1 MKHDE
6 MTNPY
11 IELANHYKNRL
22 QEDAYRQNRNH
33 KQLGNLRFNPKINID
48 TVLAGK
54 DEDDRLGCCIVA
66 RPTENVKSLIS
77 SIQDKLLESVSNS
90 SALWHTPSEYL
101 HMTVLEIDNSST
113 KNRIKE
119 INNILLPHIDRLMT
133 ITENGPE
140 LDNPLICFDANAIA
154 LSFTSVDRSHIKY
167 RLELYDSIASCGI
180 DIRPRYHTPSAHI
193 TITRFV
199 EDLCAEDLMILL
211 DRIKTINSSIVN
223 TRWKV
228 SNCEFN
234 YGFIWYGQQLQHV

>member
-11 IELANHYKNRL
+11 IELANHYKNRI

-154 LSFTSVDRSHIKY
+154 LSFTSVDRSHQTTGIVRLNSLLWY
-167 RLELYDSIASCGI
+167 RHTATLPYTFCAYYHNKICRRSLCGRL
-180 DIRPRYHTPSAHI
+180 D
-193 TITRFV
+193 
-199 EDLCAEDLMILL
+199 DLV
-211 DRIKTINSSIVN
+211 R
-223 TRWKV
+223 
-228 SNCEFN
+228 SNKN
-234 YGFIWYGQQLQHV
+234 NK